1 MGLIADQC
9 RDTRTGL
16 DNAIEGRR
24 AIMALPMSQLTDR
37 LVAIAIT
44 ESLELGVNSARL
56 TANRPREQQSA
67 PIAVYAP
74 VRDPV

>member
-44 ESLELGVNSARL
+44 ERLELGVNSARL
-56 TANRPREQQSA
+56 TANRPRRQQCA
-67 PIAVYAP
+67 HRAV
-74 VRDPV
+74 